1 MILMSKRLK
10 NYTQALKMTN
20 ELLLSFP
27 NEELKREL
35 GKGYDFNAMNKTEL
49 EQYSSIHGKPSEY

>member
-1 MILMSKRLK
+1 
-10 NYTQALKMTN
+10 MTN